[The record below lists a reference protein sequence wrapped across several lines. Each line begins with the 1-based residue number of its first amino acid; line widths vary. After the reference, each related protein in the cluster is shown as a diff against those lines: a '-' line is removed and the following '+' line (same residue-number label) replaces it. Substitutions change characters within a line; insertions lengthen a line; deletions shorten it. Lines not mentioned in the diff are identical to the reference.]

1 MMNLVQKI
9 YWVLENKIKQETTQK
24 EVRVNDPTTV
34 KTRLYVYKYIHTQN
48 IHIYT
53 EGRNK
58 AQEETSKV
66 RQAQL
71 QRVSKN
77 NEEIRM

>member
-1 MMNLVQKI
+1 M
-9 YWVLENKIKQETTQK
+9 
-24 EVRVNDPTTV
+24 NDPTTV
-34 KTRLYVYKYIHTQN
+34 KARLYVYKYIHTQN

-66 RQAQL
+66 GQAQL
-71 QRVSKN
+71 QRISKN